1 MLIKDIMTPHPVTVR
16 PETGVQEV
24 ARLLVERNISAL
36 PVVDGSGKLVGIVR
50 EEGVIFQDKKAHLPT
65 FINLSIGF
73 LTLGAKKFEDEIKK
87 ITASRAQ
94 DIMEKKVLTVDARVT
109 LEDAATM
116 MIEKGSYYL
125 PVVENG
131 ALIGVITKKDIVRAI
146 AAGKR

>member
-1 MLIKDIMTPHPVTVR
+1 MLIKDIMTPDPVTVR

-24 ARLLVERNISAL
+24 AKLLVEKNISAV
-36 PVVDGSGKLVGIVR
+36 PVVDGKGKLLGIVR

-73 LTLGAKKFEDEIKK
+73 LTLGAKKFDDEMKK

-94 DIMEKKVLTVDARVT
+94 DIMEKKVVAVTAEAT

-116 MIEKGSYYL
+116 MIEKNAYYL
-125 PVVENG
+125 PVVEND

>member
-24 ARLLVERNISAL
+24 ARLLVERNISPL